1 LLEVEQLRGGYGAT
15 SVLFGVDLVV
25 HNGEIVALLG
35 RNGVGKSTLLRTVIG
50 LLPATG
56 GQIRLD
62 GKEITRLPAHARTGF
77 GYVPQDRQIFPRLSV
92 RDNLRVA
99 AMARGLEPDPLLERT
114 IAEFPILA
122 PKLDTRGGSLSGGQ
136 QQILALA
143 RALIGQPRVL
153 LLDEPTEGIQPSIV
167 DMVGEKIQEINRRY
181 DVSILLIEQN
191 LEFATEL
198 ASRAYI
204 MRKGRIAE
212 ELESARILSSKELQ
226 REYLGV

>member
-1 LLEVEQLRGGYGAT
+1 MLEVEQVHGGYGAT
-15 SVLFGVDLVV
+15 SVLFGVDLSVGA
-25 HNGEIVALLG
+25 GEIVALLG
-35 RNGVGKSTLLRTVIG
+35 RNGVGKTTLLRTLIG
-50 LLPATG
+50 LLPVRSGA
-56 GQIRLD
+56 IRLD
-62 GKEITRLPAHARTGF
+62 GREITRAPGHLRTGL

-99 AMARGLEPDPLLERT
+99 AMARGLDADQRLQEVVS
-114 IAEFPILA
+114 EFPILEA
-122 PKLDTRGGSLSGGQ
+122 KLEARGGSLSGGQ

-143 RALIGQPRVL
+143 RALVGRPSLL

-167 DMVGEKIQEINRRY
+167 DLVGEKIREINRKY
-181 DVSILLIEQN
+181 GVSILLVEQN

-198 ASRAYI
+198 AGRAYV

-212 ELESARILSSKELQ
+212 ELESARILTSTELQ